1 MINSNIIVHTIN
13 MNTQRITISLPEN
26 VYTLLSQQ
34 VSSGGVSQYVS
45 ETIHS
50 RLIEE
55 TIKKKFKNDAVGD
68 FLALRKETKKL
79 PTKRILAAIH
89 KGRRMGV

>member
-1 MINSNIIVHTIN
+1 
-13 MNTQRITISLPEN
+13 MNTQRITISVPTN
-26 VYTLLSQQ
+26 VYALLAQH
-34 VSSGGVSQYVS
+34 VASGNVSQYIC

-55 TIKKKFKNDAVGD
+55 AMKKKLKRDAASE

-79 PTKRILAAIH
+79 STKRILAAIH
-89 KGRRMGV
+89 KGRQMGVL

>member
-1 MINSNIIVHTIN
+1 
-13 MNTQRITISLPEN
+13 MNTQRITISVPTD

-34 VSSGGVSQYVS
+34 VASGNVSQYIS

-55 TIKKKFKNDAVGD
+55 TVKKKFKNDAVNE
-68 FLALRKETKKL
+68 FLALRRETKKL

>member
-1 MINSNIIVHTIN
+1 
-13 MNTQRITISLPEN
+13 MNTQRITISVPTD
-26 VYTLLSQQ
+26 VYTLLPQQ
-34 VSSGGVSQYVS
+34 VASGNVSQYIS
-45 ETIHS
+45 ETIHN

-55 TIKKKFKNDAVGD
+55 TMKKKFKNDAVGE
-68 FLALRKETKKL
+68 FLALRRETKKL